1 MRLPSSDLG
10 GAMVKRRANW
20 VLYRC
25 FSALVVCV
33 VAYSLFRCH
42 FEGHPEH
49 YGWPVFWY
57 SHATTL
63 RTGASQFIGE
73 TPSISPGDF
82 YSYTYDF
89 DFRPI
94 QLRERDATYFA
105 SHLIWGAATAI
116 TLLSTWLFLTNRL
129 PLLWQV
135 RRFTLRSLLLTTAMV
150 AFIVVLMQVRPWA
163 KDFERAK
170 AAQSEYPTVYVG
182 VDPTSTWSPWY
193 RRAPVILG
201 VVSNF
206 YLVEGILIG
215 LSSRIAARRRVAGVA
230 A

>member
-1 MRLPSSDLG
+1 
-10 GAMVKRRANW
+10 MVKRRATW

-49 YGWPVFWY
+49 YGWPAFWY
-57 SHATTL
+57 SNATTL
-63 RTGASQFIGE
+63 RAEASHFAGE
-73 TPSISPGDF
+73 TATISPRD
-82 YSYTYDF
+82 SYLYTD

-94 QLRERDATYFA
+94 QLRERDATYLA
-105 SHLIWGAATAI
+105 SHLIWGAVTAI
-116 TLLSTWLFLTNRL
+116 TLLSTWIFLTNRM
-129 PLLWQV
+129 PLLWQAP
-135 RRFTLRSLLLTTAMV
+135 RFTLRSLLLTTAMV

-170 AAQSEYPTVYVG
+170 AAHSDYGTVYVG

-193 RRAPVILG
+193 RRGPVILG
-201 VVSNF
+201 IVSNL
-206 YLVEGILIG
+206 YLLEGFLIR
-215 LSSRIAARRRVAGVA
+215 LSSRIAAPLQR
-230 A
+230 